1 MRDAE
6 FAQEFSKMALPL
18 EKFFRDKMRTPAPR
32 GDKAL
37 LAEDLVQL
45 TALYALENSRKPEY
59 KDYSIKVLLINK
71 ARNIWAEYRTP
82 PKKKFVVEALSIL
95 AEEKAGGMSELDRII
110 LREEIRDI
118 ENLADEKT
126 WKAVRLRNEGYEN
139 DEIAQKLSLKPDNLR
154 QKIHRLREKI
164 KFRWK
169 DKGLL

>member
-18 EKFFRDKMRTPAPR
+18 EKYFRDKMRTPAPR

-45 TALYALENSRKPEY
+45 TAMYALENSRKLEY
-59 KDYSIKVLLINK
+59 KDYPIRVLLIRK

-82 PKKKFVVEALSIL
+82 PKKKFVTEALTVL
-95 AEEKAGGMSELDRII
+95 AEEKAGGTSELDRII
-110 LREEIRDI
+110 MSEEIKDI
-118 ENLADEKT
+118 EKMADEKT
-126 WKAVRLRNEGYEN
+126 WAAIRLRNEGYE
-139 DEIAQKLSLKPDNLR
+139 DEEIGDKLDLKPANLR
-154 QKIHRLREKI
+154 QKIHRLRERI
-164 KFRWK
+164 KLRWK